1 MTGVAILGL
10 GAMGARMAA
19 RLLAGGHAV
28 TVWNR
33 TPERATPLV
42 DLGARAAKTA
52 PDAVA
57 GASIVIAIVRDDDA
71 SRAVWLD
78 PQSGALPAL
87 AEGAI
92 AIESSTLSHAW
103 TLELAA
109 KFKEHGRAFLDA
121 PVVGSRPQAEAGQLI
136 HLVGGDQ
143 ALLEQAT
150 PVLAAI
156 GGARHWCGDA
166 GTGTAMKL
174 AVNSLFGIQIAAL
187 AELANATR
195 KLGVEPARLAD
206 VLGAT
211 PVLSPA
217 GKGALGLMLAQ
228 AYAPMFPLE
237 LAEKDFRY
245 ALTAAAENNA
255 ATPVTEA
262 VRVVLRQGIAKGFG
276 GDNLTGICRLYQ

>member
-10 GAMGARMAA
+10 GAMGSRMAA

-33 TPERATPLV
+33 TPMRARPLA
-42 DLGARAAKTA
+42 DLGARVAKSAREAAE
-52 PDAVA
+52 
-57 GASIVIAIVRDDDA
+57 SSRIVIAIVRDDDA

-87 AEGAI
+87 AQGAI
-92 AIESSTLSHAW
+92 AIESSTLSYGW
-103 TLELAA
+103 TIELAH
-109 KFKEHGRAFLDA
+109 KFKEHKRAFLDA
-121 PVVGSRPQAEAGQLI
+121 PVVGSRPQAEAGQII
-136 HLVGGDQ
+136 HVVGGDP
-143 ALLEQAT
+143 AVLEEAT

-156 GGARHWCGDA
+156 GGARHWCGDV
-166 GTGTAMKL
+166 GSGTAVKL
-174 AVNSLFGIQIAAL
+174 AVNALFGIQIAAL
-187 AELANATR
+187 AELASATR

-206 VLGAT
+206 ILGAT

-228 AYAPMFPLE
+228 AFAPMFPLE

-245 ALTAAAENNA
+245 ALTAAADTHT

-262 VRVVLRQGIAKGFG
+262 VCVVLRQGIAKRSLR
-276 GDNLTGICRLYQ
+276 DSAAII